1 MESLGIDIKLLIAQL
16 TNFFLFFFI
25 FKKFIAKPFSVYLKE
40 EKQKDKEKEIL
51 LIKAQEKEE
60 NLKNEEKK
68 LKDKL
73 KKEYQQSLNQAKKEV
88 KLMQEKLI
96 DEAKREAQEILEKSR
111 KQIEEER
118 KKLEKEIKNRA
129 LELSIIMA
137 KQFLA
142 NYLDKDTQK
151 KINEKIFKEIV
162 KKVN

>member
-1 MESLGIDIKLLIAQL
+1 MESLGVDIKLLVAQL
-16 TNFFLFFFI
+16 TNFILFFLI
-25 FKKFIAKPFSVYLKE
+25 FKKYIAKPFSNYLKE

-51 LIKAQEKEE
+51 LQQTKEKEE
-60 NLKNEEKK
+60 ALKAEEKK

-73 KKEYQQSLNQAKKEV
+73 KKEYEQALIQAKKEV
-88 KLMQEKLI
+88 KMMKSKLI
-96 DEAKREAQEILEKSR
+96 EEAKKEAQETLEKSR

-118 KKLEKEIKNRA
+118 KKLEKEIKNKA
-129 LELSIIMA
+129 LELSIIMT

-142 NYLDKDTQK
+142 TYLDKDAQK

>member
-1 MESLGIDIKLLIAQL
+1 MESLGVDIKLLVAQL
-16 TNFFLFFFI
+16 TNFILFFLI
-25 FKKFIAKPFSVYLKE
+25 FKKYIAKPFSNYLKE

-51 LIKAQEKEE
+51 LIKAQEREE

-129 LELSIIMA
+129 LELSIIMT

-142 NYLDKDTQK
+142 TYLDKDAQK